1 MSEAQAMVEVSVGAE
16 SRGEGARA
24 VSLRPVYS
32 MTGYASAQA
41 ATEDGLAFSLAMKSV
56 NHRFLD
62 LNMRLPSDCDALEVR
77 LRRAMKESVRRGHV
91 DVTLHVDRRGR
102 EAGQT
107 VQLNHELLSAHMRA
121 FHEAAKAH
129 HFNVEP
135 DLNELL
141 RMPGVVSTE
150 MGAVSMDATRIA
162 ALETAVMALAPSLLE
177 QLNQV
182 RAVEGAALAAELRG
196 AMLRLRGLAEE
207 CALLRSGAREAHFE
221 RLRVRIGELL
231 RVDAGSGEGGAG
243 SAGVSE
249 QRLLAEAA
257 LLVERSDIEE
267 ELVRLRAHIE
277 SFVEMLDGGGELG
290 KRLDFS
296 VAGAEPRGEY
306 GVVEDE
312 WGRSGDWAAADFAG
326 AGDEGGDRAGAG
338 AGAESGV
345 GRRVTLLGTH
355 GWDFVYHFGAFGV
368 REVDAGVAGAVAG
381 GGAGVFGLV
390 YDARAAGLG
399 DGWAGV
405 PLHDARDV

>member
-1 MSEAQAMVEVSVGAE
+1 VSDLQAMTEVSVGVE
-16 SRGEGARA
+16 LRGEGLRA
-24 VSLRPVYS
+24 VSLRSIYS
-32 MTGYASAQA
+32 MTGYASAQS
-41 ATEDGLAFSLAMKSV
+41 ATEDGLAFTLAMKSV

-77 LRRAMKESVRRGHV
+77 LRRAIKEGVRRGHV

-107 VQLNHELLSAHMRA
+107 VALNHELLSAHVRA

-129 HFNVEP
+129 HFNVEA
-135 DLNELL
+135 DLHDLM

-150 MGAVSMDATRIA
+150 MGAVSMDAGRIA
-162 ALETAVMALAPSLLE
+162 ALEAAVMALAPALLE

-196 AMLRLRGLAEE
+196 AMVRLRGLAEE

-231 RVDAGSGEGGAG
+231 RADAGGAD
-243 SAGVSE
+243 AGATVSE

-290 KRLDFS
+290 KRLDFLLQELNREANTVLS
-296 VAGAEPRGEY
+296 KT
-306 GVVEDE
+306 
-312 WGRSGDWAAADFAG
+312 S
-326 AGDEGGDRAGAG
+326 GGDPGIGLRLTSLGLEMKAEIERA
-338 AGAESGV
+338 
-345 GRRVTLLGTH
+345 
-355 GWDFVYHFGAFGV
+355 
-368 REVDAGVAGAVAG
+368 REQVQN
-381 GGAGVFGLV
+381 LE
-390 YDARAAGLG
+390 
-399 DGWAGV
+399 
-405 PLHDARDV
+405 